1 MIDTENRNLIRALT
15 LTPAAALILANVIG
29 TGVFVKARVMTCNV
43 GSPEMVLMV
52 WLVAGLLSLAG
63 ALVYAELSSMMPRA
77 GGEFHFIG
85 AAFGPRWAFLY
96 GWTKT
101 ISLGASAAA
110 VAILCVVF
118 MNDLVNGALP
128 PLALSLLPLLVI
140 AIGTFFNLTTVRVSG
155 HVTTMLTCVKVGLVL
170 LVALGAF
177 LYADGTWGNYSLNGS
192 GGSCEGVPE
201 SARLGVGGFG
211 AAMLGALWGYNGWAI
226 ISALGGEVRNP
237 NRTIPLAL
245 LSGTGMIII
254 LYMLINAA
262 YFYVLTPNEIAS
274 VSEKSSVAFE
284 VASQFAGPGI
294 AAVISA
300 CLMVSAYGTL
310 HTTLLSGPRLP
321 FTMARANLLP
331 AHFAN
336 LSDRSV
342 PAVAVVTIG
351 IWSLMLAATGTF
363 DVLTDIY
370 VFVLWIFFAMNGAAL
385 IILRK
390 RNPDF
395 PRPYKVR
402 GYPLVP
408 VIFILVAGYLL
419 INTLLVTPA
428 RALAG
433 LGLIVLGL
441 PVYRYYERSM
451 KQLGPKKWLGQ
462 EDSTN

>member
-1 MIDTENRNLIRALT
+1 MTNTANRNLIRALT

-43 GSPEMVLMV
+43 GSPEMVLVV
-52 WLVAGLLSLAG
+52 WLVAGFLSLAG

-118 MNDLVNGALP
+118 LNDLVNGALS

-140 AIGTFFNLTTVRVSG
+140 AIGTFFNLATVRVNG
-155 HVTTMLTCVKVGLVL
+155 HATTLLTCVKVGLVL
-170 LVALGAF
+170 MVGLGAF
-177 LYADGTWGNYSLNGS
+177 LFADGTWGNYSLSGA
-192 GGSCEGVPE
+192 GGSCEGVPK
-201 SARLGVGGFG
+201 SARLGAGGFG

-226 ISALGGEVRNP
+226 ISALGGEVHNPKRN
-237 NRTIPLAL
+237 IPLAL
-245 LSGTGMIII
+245 IGGTGLIII
-254 LYMLINAA
+254 LYLMINAA
-262 YFYVLTPNEIAS
+262 YFYVLTPSEVAS
-274 VSEKSSVAFE
+274 VGENSSVAFE
-284 VASQFAGPGI
+284 VALRFTGPGV

-300 CLMVSAYGTL
+300 CLMISAYGTL

-331 AHFAN
+331 ARFAN

-342 PAVAVVTIG
+342 PAVAVVVIG
-351 IWSLMLAATGTF
+351 MWSLVLAASGTF

-370 VFVLWIFFAMNGAAL
+370 VFVLWIFFAMNGAAV
-385 IILRK
+385 IILR
-390 RNPDF
+390 RRYPDF
-395 PRPYKVR
+395 PRPYKVT

-419 INTLLVTPA
+419 INTLLVTPG

-433 LGLIVLGL
+433 LALIVVGL
-441 PVYRYYERSM
+441 PVYRYFERRM
-451 KQLGPKKWLGQ
+451 NHLGPKTWLGQ

>member
-1 MIDTENRNLIRALT
+1 MTDTANRNLTRALT
-15 LTPAAALILANVIG
+15 LTSAAALILANVIG

-43 GSPEMVLMV
+43 GSPEMVLVV
-52 WLVAGLLSLAG
+52 WLVAGFLSLAG

-118 MNDLVNGALP
+118 LNDLVNGALS

-140 AIGTFFNLTTVRVSG
+140 AIATFFNLATVRVNG
-155 HVTTMLTCVKVGLVL
+155 HATTLLTCVKVGLVL
-170 LVALGAF
+170 MVGFGAF
-177 LYADGTWGNYSLNGS
+177 LFADGTWDNYSLSGA

-201 SARLGVGGFG
+201 GARLGAGGFG

-226 ISALGGEVRNP
+226 ISALGGEVHNPKRN
-237 NRTIPLAL
+237 IPLAL
-245 LSGTGMIII
+245 IGGTGLIII
-254 LYMLINAA
+254 LYLMVNAA
-262 YFYVLTPNEIAS
+262 YFYVLTPSEVAS
-274 VSEKSSVAFE
+274 VGENSSVAFE
-284 VASQFAGPGI
+284 VALRFTGPGV

-300 CLMVSAYGTL
+300 CLMISAYGTL

-331 AHFAN
+331 ARFAN

-342 PAVAVVTIG
+342 PAVAVVVIG
-351 IWSLMLAATGTF
+351 MWSLVLAASGTF

-370 VFVLWIFFAMNGAAL
+370 VFVLWIFFAMNGAAV
-385 IILRK
+385 IILR
-390 RNPDF
+390 RRYPDF
-395 PRPYKVR
+395 PRPYKVT

-419 INTLLVTPA
+419 INTLLVTPG

-433 LGLIVLGL
+433 LALIVVGL
-441 PVYRYYERSM
+441 PVYRYFERRM
-451 KQLGPKKWLGQ
+451 NHLGPKTWLGQ